1 MTTYGGFDFTKKSK
15 DVLLV
20 VIGTEEEPIELSILP
35 PTLRV
40 HNGMKEVAKYVEMAA
55 NGDLDDASDMP
66 DCLDLVAQAMS
77 RNREGRVVTAK
88 QLDAMG
94 FDMSDVG
101 EFVGLYL
108 YFITK
113 LVEAKN

>member
-1 MTTYGGFDFTKKSK
+1 MAAYGEFDFTRKNK
-15 DVLLV
+15 DVLV
-20 VIGTEEEPIELSILP
+20 IVIGTEEEPIELSILP
-35 PTLRV
+35 PTTRV
-40 HNGMKEVAKYVEMAA
+40 HNGMKEVAKYVEKAA
-55 NGDLDDASDMP
+55 NGEFDSGSDMP
-66 DCLDLVAQAMS
+66 DCLELVAQAMS

-101 EFVGLYL
+101 EFIGLYL
-108 YFITK
+108 FFITK